1 MFGRKVKKSEFSAFI
16 DSQVISA
23 LDKSLAVISFTPDG
37 IVLHAN
43 DNFLTTLGYSQNEI
57 LGQHHAIF
65 CEDHYTKTDA
75 YKQFWADLQDGQFQS
90 GTFTR
95 LNKHGERVYIQA
107 PYNPVFD
114 QHGELIGVIKY
125 AVDISIPTNKT
136 REAIAR
142 TQAAISFN
150 TQGYVIDVNQ
160 TFLDALGYKMEQVLG
175 KHHKMFCAPSYT
187 SSPNYKKFW
196 SDLGNGQS
204 QSGIFKR
211 LRSDGSVIYIRAA
224 YNPDYDLNGNV
235 IGVTKYA
242 TDITQEREIKLESAE
257 IASST
262 AAAVEEM
269 NASIAEISRSLL
281 VTQDNTQLLETS
293 ATDTTRVVNDLVTS
307 SETMEK
313 TVEFVYTI
321 ADQINLL
328 ALNAAV
334 EAARAGEAGKGFAVV
349 AGEVKNLA
357 NSATTFTQAIAKE
370 IDTIKSINHKI
381 TYNMD
386 GIIQRVT
393 GLKDDTS
400 SIASAVSEQAAV
412 VNDITMRMTQLAQMV
427 AIED

>member
-43 DNFLTTLGYSQNEI
+43 DNFQTTLGYSQNEI

-107 PYNPVFD
+107 TYNPVFD

-235 IGVTKYA
+235 IGVTKNA

-269 NASIAEISRSLL
+269 NASIAAISRSLL
-281 VTQDNTQLLETS
+281 VRQDNTQLLETS

-349 AGEVKNLA
+349 GRSQK
-357 NSATTFTQAIAKE
+357 FGQ
-370 IDTIKSINHKI
+370 
-381 TYNMD
+381 
-386 GIIQRVT
+386 
-393 GLKDDTS
+393 
-400 SIASAVSEQAAV
+400 
-412 VNDITMRMTQLAQMV
+412 
-427 AIED
+427 

>member
-1 MFGRKVKKSEFSAFI
+1 M
-16 DSQVISA
+16 
-23 LDKSLAVISFTPDG
+23 
-37 IVLHAN
+37 
-43 DNFLTTLGYSQNEI
+43 
-57 LGQHHAIF
+57 
-65 CEDHYTKTDA
+65 
-75 YKQFWADLQDGQFQS
+75 
-90 GTFTR
+90 
-95 LNKHGERVYIQA
+95 
-107 PYNPVFD
+107 
-114 QHGELIGVIKY
+114 
-125 AVDISIPTNKT
+125 
-136 REAIAR
+136 
-142 TQAAISFN
+142 
-150 TQGYVIDVNQ
+150 
-160 TFLDALGYKMEQVLG
+160 
-175 KHHKMFCAPSYT
+175 
-187 SSPNYKKFW
+187 
-196 SDLGNGQS
+196 
-204 QSGIFKR
+204 
-211 LRSDGSVIYIRAA
+211 
-224 YNPDYDLNGNV
+224 
-235 IGVTKYA
+235 
-242 TDITQEREIKLESAE
+242 ESAE

-381 TYNMD
+381 TDNMD